1 MKTRTFL
8 GQEVKLQASEIGTL
22 PNGDLVTVATDAAGS
37 QIIIKGKETHLLSSA
52 FRNHD
57 AACDAAKSVMVDGN
71 PEAAFGCV
79 WTNLNSASLADKV
92 VAIFLGLFL
101 APDAAL
107 SNSKPILFKE
117 KGL

>member
-8 GQEVKLQASEIGTL
+8 GQEAELQHSEIGTL
-22 PNGDLVTVATDAAGS
+22 PNGDLVMVATDAAGS

-57 AACDAAKSVMVDGN
+57 AACDAAKSVMVEGN

-79 WTNLNSASLADKV
+79 WTDLNSAGLIDQLF
-92 VAIFLGLFL
+92 AIFA
-101 APDAAL
+101 APFMAPP
-107 SNSKPILFKE
+107 KK
-117 KGL
+117 